1 MLQDESLL
9 EIGETY
15 KLPIRTNE
23 KSIFFDYSL
32 EGFSESGTNAFLR
45 SIDGLGAV
53 TMEREKLEEI
63 IFPLASGEIEKI

>member
-1 MLQDESLL
+1 MAQDESLL

-23 KSIFFDYSL
+23 EFIFFDYLL
-32 EGFSESGTNAFLR
+32 EGFSESGSNAFL
-45 SIDGLGAV
+45 SCFDGLGAI